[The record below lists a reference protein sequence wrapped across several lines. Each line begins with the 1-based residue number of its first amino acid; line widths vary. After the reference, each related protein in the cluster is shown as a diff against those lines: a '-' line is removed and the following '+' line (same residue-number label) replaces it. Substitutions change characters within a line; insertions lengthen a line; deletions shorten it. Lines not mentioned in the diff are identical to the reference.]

1 MVAGVV
7 ADTTVVVD
15 MATADMDTATVAVGP
30 VMAGTVDVPD
40 TAADGLGTV
49 VDVPVE
55 LTVVGSS
62 TSPVADALVDSVA
75 AVVLA
80 AAVAVTSEVAVDM
93 PVAAATAVVDT
104 GKLHRS

>member
-1 MVAGVV
+1 
-7 ADTTVVVD
+7 
-15 MATADMDTATVAVGP
+15 MATADVDTATVADGL

-40 TAADGLGTV
+40 TAADGLDTV
-49 VDVPVE
+49 VDGPVE
-55 LTVVGSS
+55 LTVADSS

-80 AAVAVTSEVAVDM
+80 AAVAVTSVVAVDM